1 MKIKEIAKLAGVS
14 ISTVSRVT
22 NNYPNVPK
30 ETKERVMSIID
41 EYGYIANSSARI
53 LTGKKNKT
61 LGLFIVEFLD
71 NHANNIILPSAWF
84 TNIIAAVVNYA
95 SAKEYNT
102 LVTLITSKNDLVKAR
117 EMFANKSICG
127 GIFIGAE
134 SNVAEIDELDNLGYK
149 IALLEQKKDENLHRT
164 NSIFVNT
171 DNTKGAYEATK
182 FLIDRGHKNIIH
194 LMGNTKKSPTID
206 RLNGYK
212 MALTEAKIPV
222 DKQLIIKGDYQ
233 TNIAYESIKNL
244 IENGTEFSAIF
255 AASDDMAFGA
265 IEALKEKGMKTPEDV
280 SIIGYDDTI
289 IAKLGNFSSVKIHTE
304 DLADLL
310 VNQLIS
316 SIENPHKPANSYIV
330 QSKLEI
336 RNSILEINNI
346 RR

>member
-22 NNYPNVPK
+22 NGYPNVPK
-30 ETKERVMSIID
+30 ETKDKVMSIIS
-41 EYGYIANSSARI
+41 EHGYIANSSARI

-71 NHANNIILPSAWF
+71 SHANNIILPSAWF
-84 TNIIAAVVNYA
+84 TNIIAAVVNFA

-134 SNVAEIDELDNLGYK
+134 NSVAEIDELDSLGYK
-149 IALLEQKKDENLHRT
+149 IALLEQKNDENLCRN

-182 FLIDRGHKNIIH
+182 YLLERGHKKIVHI
-194 LMGNTKKSPTID
+194 MGNTKKSPTMD

-212 MALTEAKIPV
+212 MALTESKIPIE
-222 DKQLIIKGDYQ
+222 KQLIIKGDYQ
-233 TNIAYESIKNL
+233 TNIAYENIKSL
-244 IENGTEFSAIF
+244 IEQGTEFSAIF

-265 IEALKEKGMKTPEDV
+265 MEALKEKGISIPEDV

-289 IAKLGNFSSVKIHTE
+289 IAKLGNFSSVKAHTE

-310 VNQLIS
+310 VNQLINC
-316 SIENPHKPANSYIV
+316 IENPNKPTNSYIV
-330 QSKLEI
+330 ESKLEI
-336 RNSILEINNI
+336 RNSILEIKNS

>member
-1 MKIKEIAKLAGVS
+1 MKIKDIANLAGVS

-30 ETKERVMSIID
+30 ETKDKIMSIIN
-41 EYGYIANSSARI
+41 EHGYIANSSARI

-71 NHANNIILPSAWF
+71 HHTNNIILPSAWF

-95 SAKEYNT
+95 SAKDYNT
-102 LVTLITSKNDLVKAR
+102 LVTLITNKKDLVKAK

-134 SNVAEIDELDNLGYK
+134 NTVTEIDEFDSLGYK
-149 IALLEQKKDENLHRT
+149 IALLEQKKDENSPRN

-171 DNTKGAYEATK
+171 DNIKGAYEATK
-182 FLIDRGHKNIIH
+182 YLIDKGHKNIIH
-194 LMGNTKKSPTID
+194 LMGNTKKSPTLD

-212 MALTEAKIPV
+212 MALAEAKIPV
-222 DKQLIIKGDYQ
+222 EKRFIIKGDYQ
-233 TNIAYESIKNL
+233 QNLAYENIKSL
-244 IENGTEFSAIF
+244 ITRGLEFSAIF

-265 IEALKEKGMKTPEDV
+265 IEALKEKGIRIPEDV

-289 IAKLGNFSSVKIHTE
+289 IAKLGNFSSVKAHA
-304 DLADLL
+304 DDMADLL
-310 VNQLIS
+310 VNQLINC
-316 SIENPHKPANSYIV
+316 IENPEKIANSYIV
-330 QSKLEI
+330 ESKLEI
-336 RNSILEINNI
+336 RNSVK
-346 RR
+346 